1 MQWKVCLSVRSLK
14 LTISWNPSRLR
25 HITDSPKT
33 EFSMFCPLISPAS
46 TGMVGLAFQLLQRL
60 LRGGLL
66 GGLSVTMRRFLGRNI
81 TGFWFSRILK
91 QRKGYLFKNLQKFS
105 RLCRNLP
112 FNIMKMKVK
121 NFKTP
126 KLRLLSWH
134 SKSIWKVRWFWAVI
148 SRSGKPVLTE
158 ED

>member
-1 MQWKVCLSVRSLK
+1 MSGIFLLRASARPLPDFPVQHGSLVHVWAKIHVMKLEDKLQWKVCLSVRFLK

-33 EFSMFCPLISPAS
+33 EFSMFCPLISSAS

-91 QRKGYLFKNLQKFS
+91 QRKCYLFKNLQKFS
-105 RLCRNLP
+105 RLE
-112 FNIMKMKVK
+112 
-121 NFKTP
+121 TY
-126 KLRLLSWH
+126 LL
-134 SKSIWKVRWFWAVI
+134 
-148 SRSGKPVLTE
+148 T
-158 ED
+158 